1 MGVATTVR
9 DVAAELLEI
18 ATSALRRVSAPVRC
32 SQHGTVLKGVDMDRS

>member
-18 ATSALRRVSAPVRC
+18 ATSALRRFGAGS
-32 SQHGTVLKGVDMDRS
+32 VLTTGNGPKEVFMDGS